1 MFGTGLPE
9 FIIILIVALLLFGP
23 AALTFWLGYTMG
35 QNRTADPETKPDV
48 RLDDAGDT
56 DPEKSGDE

>member
-9 FIIILIVALLLFGP
+9 FIIILVVALLLFGP

-35 QNRTADPETKPDV
+35 QNRSADPEAKSDARQDSTG
-48 RLDDAGDT
+48 DD